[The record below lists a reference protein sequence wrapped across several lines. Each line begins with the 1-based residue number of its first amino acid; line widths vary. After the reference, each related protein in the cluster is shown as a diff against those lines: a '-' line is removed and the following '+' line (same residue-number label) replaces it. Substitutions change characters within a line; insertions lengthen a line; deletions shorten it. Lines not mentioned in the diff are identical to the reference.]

1 MLENPFK
8 EHGLGEESW
17 EESQLKI
24 VWSNLLTNLHSST
37 IVSVIPSMNSESP
50 EIKKDSFSIDLGRY
64 PFHEGKHADWR
75 KLDNDRNNCANFEK
89 KRVKFDYGK

>member
-24 VWSNLLTNLHSST
+24 VWSNLLTNLHLST
-37 IVSVIPSMNSESP
+37 IVSVIPFMNFESP

-64 PFHEGKHADWR
+64 PFHEDCR

-89 KRVKFDYGK
+89 KKVKFDYGK